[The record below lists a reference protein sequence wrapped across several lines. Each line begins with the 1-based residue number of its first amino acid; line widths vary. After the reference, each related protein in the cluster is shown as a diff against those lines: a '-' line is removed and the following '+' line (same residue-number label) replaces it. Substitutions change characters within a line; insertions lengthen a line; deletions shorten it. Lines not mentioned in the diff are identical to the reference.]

1 MNLLK
6 PHIILIVAGVIV
18 LFIMVSLAQEMNR
31 RWQYQAE
38 VDRLEQEVRN
48 SEKGLIEL
56 EHLNQYFK
64 TSEYQERLARE
75 KLNYRA
81 PGEAVVL
88 IPQNETNL
96 ALDTAKPEEAEKS
109 VSIPQK
115 WWFVFF
121 GEQT

>member
-1 MNLLK
+1 MNFLK
-6 PHIILIVAGVIV
+6 PHIILIVAGIVV

-31 RWQYQAE
+31 RLQYQAE
-38 VDRLEQEVRN
+38 VDRLEQEVRQA
-48 SEKGLIEL
+48 EKGLTEL
-56 EHLNQYFK
+56 EHLNQYFR

-81 PGEAVVL
+81 PGETVVL
-88 IPQNETNL
+88 IPQNENIAPTE
-96 ALDTAKPEEAEKS
+96 TATQTEEATP

-121 GEQT
+121 GETT